1 MEEKMDP
8 EFAGMAK
15 TAGDVES
22 NVEMYQERRGDA
34 WRNLA

>member
-1 MEEKMDP
+1 MDP

-15 TAGDVES
+15 TAGDEEGH
-22 NVEMYQERRGDA
+22 VEMFQERRGDA